1 MTELYESTRDDLWF
15 RRALMADPETMS
27 YSDAWGGTIAFPEDE
42 WDDWYDWWVAR
53 HDGNCF
59 YRYLVDAEGGGFVGE
74 VAYRYDETERMHLAD
89 VIVLASERG
98 RGHGSE
104 GLRLLCEAA
113 RERGVATLWDDI
125 APDNPAI
132 APLLEQGFVEDHR
145 DDEAVYLRK
154 DLS

>member
-1 MTELYESTRDDLWF
+1 M
-15 RRALMADPETMS
+15 
-27 YSDAWGGTIAFPEDE
+27 
-42 WDDWYDWWVAR
+42 AR

-74 VAYRYDETERMHLAD
+74 VAYHYDERARMHLAD

-125 APDNPAI
+125 APDNLAI
-132 APLLEQGFVEDHR
+132 APFLEQGFIEDHR